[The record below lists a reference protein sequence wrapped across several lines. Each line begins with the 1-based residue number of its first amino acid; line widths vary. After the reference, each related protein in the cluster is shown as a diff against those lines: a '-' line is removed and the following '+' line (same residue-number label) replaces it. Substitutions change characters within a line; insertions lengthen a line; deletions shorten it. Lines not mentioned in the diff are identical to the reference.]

1 MLPRL
6 RQKYESEVVPAL
18 RARRGYHNAMQV
30 PRIRKIVVNMGIG
43 SGVDGDA
50 IKAIANDLAR
60 ITGQRPLLTRARK
73 SIANFK
79 VRKGMVI
86 GAKVTLRGRRM
97 YDFLDRLINVA
108 LPRIR
113 DFRGIST
120 KSFDGS
126 GNYTLGIAEQTIFPE
141 IDPDH
146 MARVQGMDITIVTTA
161 RRNDEACELL
171 SLLGMPFAGR
181 GK

>member
-1 MLPRL
+1 MIPRL

-18 RARRGYHNAMQV
+18 RSRLGYRNPMQV
-30 PRIRKIVVNMGIG
+30 PRLQKIVVNMGIG
-43 SGVDGDA
+43 TGVDGDTLR
-50 IKAIANDLAR
+50 AIAEDLAR
-60 ITGQRPLLTRARK
+60 ITGQKPLLTRARK

-79 VRKGMVI
+79 VRQGMII

-113 DFRGIST
+113 DFRGVPLR
-120 KSFDGS
+120 SFDGF
-126 GNYTLGIAEQTIFPE
+126 GNYTLGIQEQTIFPE

-161 RRNDEACELL
+161 RTDEEARELL
-171 SLLGMPFAGR
+171 RLLGMPFAR
-181 GK
+181 AEK